1 LAQDQAVLMWYED
14 FDLLAVRTEGGYRTR
29 VFRSL
34 AGEAQVAFGQDRFS
48 NHLEPEGFG
57 AELYETAFSDGGGER
72 LIRIRNEATRR
83 KLGLRVRI
91 HAPSLKLAVFPQ
103 ECLRITSAVRFPRLS
118 PEIPILRYLEL
129 VQRPQPVA
137 THLSLEALAV
147 FASPKDQLTI
157 AI

>member
-14 FDLLAVRTEGGYRTR
+14 FDLLAVRTEGGYRRR

-34 AGEAQVAFGQDRFS
+34 AGEAQVAFGQDLFS

-57 AELYETAFSDGGGER
+57 AEFYETAFGGGEY
-72 LIRIRNEATRR
+72 LIRSRNEATRR
-83 KLGLRVRI
+83 KLGCRVRI
-91 HAPSLKLAVFPQ
+91 HAPSLELAVFPQ